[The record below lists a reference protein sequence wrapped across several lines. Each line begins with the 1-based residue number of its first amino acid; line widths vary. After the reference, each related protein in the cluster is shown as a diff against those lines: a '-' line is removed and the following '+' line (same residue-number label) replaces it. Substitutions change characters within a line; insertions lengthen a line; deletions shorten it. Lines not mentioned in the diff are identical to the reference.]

1 MPMQVNPVST
11 IYNLYNLYRAVIEF
25 HYVMAAKNKLNVPD
39 K

>member
-1 MPMQVNPVST
+1 MQVNPVST
-11 IYNLYNLYRAVIEF
+11 IYNLYRAVIEF